1 MNSYLSLIFNLLKI
15 FFREL
20 NHSISKLYFDIDIE
34 KNSNPG
40 IKYEMLVE
48 LLIDLV
54 RVDAKS
60 TFFIDTSKVDV
71 LILDSSSN
79 LKFSNHVVFQ
89 NIVFEN
95 NKSCLSY
102 IKYLSLKQSSSKLTV
117 FDSKN
122 KGTD

>member
-1 MNSYLSLIFNLLKI
+1 
-15 FFREL
+15 
-20 NHSISKLYFDIDIE
+20 
-34 KNSNPG
+34 
-40 IKYEMLVE
+40 MLVE